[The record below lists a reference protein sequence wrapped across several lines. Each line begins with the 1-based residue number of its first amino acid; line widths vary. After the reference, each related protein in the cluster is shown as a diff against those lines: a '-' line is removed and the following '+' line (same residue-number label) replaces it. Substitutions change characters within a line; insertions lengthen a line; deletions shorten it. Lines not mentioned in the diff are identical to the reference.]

1 MLFRLL
7 AQDSTVRW
15 AARDAIVAAS
25 REFEID
31 GTPSTMLTL
40 EMLAMNGYNRCICGA
55 VRCRV
60 SESRCRYDFESKKGS
75 YVVEV
80 AR

>member
-40 EMLAMNGYNRCICGA
+40 EMLAMNGYNR
-55 VRCRV
+55 
-60 SESRCRYDFESKKGS
+60 
-75 YVVEV
+75 
-80 AR
+80 